1 MSPGNTGAIAPESA
15 CPVIAAFLHSWN
27 DALPTDEE
35 RNRLVTPLIPRLAH
49 TRNESLE
56 KNRSALVATWFVS
69 IHAPAWLRLAA
80 LNVQEDAYA
89 AMESARDAS
98 LAKIAAQ
105 KAVLNAAGDEGGAS
119 PMAMGKIAVRQLA
132 WLVTDYV
139 ARKSADAAAGDAA
152 FGVAQEI
159 AWDADWD
166 EVRVEAWRATG
177 LPAWYTAKNTYFL
190 ASWDLAKA
198 AAAIAALE
206 AAKVGKGA
214 VAGDAWDATWEAA
227 MVGARLQAW
236 RVVRDTAEVAAG
248 DAAYAVA
255 GVAARDAAA
264 GAASDEGGMLA
275 KARAYAAAKSAARVK
290 LAPTVAELQ

>member
-15 CPVIAAFLHSWN
+15 CPVIAAFLHYWN
-27 DALPTDEE
+27 YALPTDEE

-69 IHAPAWLRLAA
+69 IYAPAWLRLAA
-80 LNVQEDAYA
+80 LNVQEETYA
-89 AMESARDAS
+89 AMEEVRDAAQRKS
-98 LAKIAAQ
+98 L
-105 KAVLNAAGDEGGAS
+105 DEARLS
-119 PMAMGKIAVRQLA
+119 PLYMA
-132 WLVTDYV
+132 YV
-139 ARKSADAAAGDAA
+139 ASIGPVADAAEVAAGDAA

-198 AAAIAALE
+198 AAGIAALE

-214 VAGDAWDATWEAA
+214 GAGDAWDATWEAA

-255 GVAARDAAA
+255 GVVARDAAA

-275 KARAYAAAKSAARVK
+275 KARAYAAAKSAARAK
-290 LAPTVAELQ
+290 LAPTVAELQQSALQLIERMIAA